1 MWPFDIFKKKREK
14 AEQERLK
21 IEKERDRF
29 EYERLQKLEDERIEK
44 ERQKWLEENHRK
56 ATERNAK
63 LSALREHFKGVTAEI
78 DEENRLK
85 AEEQNRKIKAEE
97 ERQRQEREKRIE
109 LERKRK
115 DEQRKQ
121 DEREKRLQENR
132 SAFSGIKSEVDSI
145 ISVFEAGNIPLLQ
158 QKLYELYSKF
168 NKPGGGRLITSFPE
182 KDRLCEVF
190 NLCLQY
196 DWIYDSDIR
205 EVWSENAFYCIAEYF
220 KVVQTKQ
227 DYFAAALDLFITCS
241 YGKDSLKPKFN
252 DILSKAKMHPV
263 HSEIFDEADYNGG
276 ADYLIREFS
285 FFSATIISPMV
296 KSHPNIISSKL
307 QDDYD
312 RAKADFEFAR
322 ITPDNILRKMQFIS
336 TIIGSILGDM

>member
-1 MWPFDIFKKKREK
+1 M
-14 AEQERLK
+14 
-21 IEKERDRF
+21 
-29 EYERLQKLEDERIEK
+29 
-44 ERQKWLEENHRK
+44 
-56 ATERNAK
+56 
-63 LSALREHFKGVTAEI
+63 
-78 DEENRLK
+78 
-85 AEEQNRKIKAEE
+85 
-97 ERQRQEREKRIE
+97 
-109 LERKRK
+109 
-115 DEQRKQ
+115 
-121 DEREKRLQENR
+121 
-132 SAFSGIKSEVDSI
+132 
-145 ISVFEAGNIPLLQ
+145 
-158 QKLYELYSKF
+158 
-168 NKPGGGRLITSFPE
+168 
-182 KDRLCEVF
+182 
-190 NLCLQY
+190 
-196 DWIYDSDIR
+196 YDSDIR